1 MVDSFASALKI
12 NLWLQTNGGGAL
24 GGGCASS
31 PEKCGQCLI
40 IWHSVASSTA
50 AASFCSNE
58 PMPTTVP
65 APRSL
70 PAQITRYGLSELLSP
85 SCRLCTK
92 YACAFVFIR
101 LAAQQNETLA
111 QLYINKHM
119 APRKRKMG
127 TIGSKRVVVRWLEE
141 CWRNVFLMAPSK
153 L

>member
-12 NLWLQTNGGGAL
+12 NLWLQTNGGGVWA
-24 GGGCASS
+24 GGHAPS
-31 PEKCGQCLI
+31 PERKKE
-40 IWHSVASSTA
+40 T
-50 AASFCSNE
+50 
-58 PMPTTVP
+58 
-65 APRSL
+65 
-70 PAQITRYGLSELLSP
+70 ITRYGLSELMLP
-85 SCRLCTK
+85 SCRLFTQ